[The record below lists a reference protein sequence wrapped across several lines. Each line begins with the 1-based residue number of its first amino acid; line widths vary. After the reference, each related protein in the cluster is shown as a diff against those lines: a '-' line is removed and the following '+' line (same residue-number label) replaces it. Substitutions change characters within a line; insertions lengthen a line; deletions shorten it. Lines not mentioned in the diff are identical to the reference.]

1 MTAKT
6 TFKCLHC
13 NESHR
18 ADPRNR
24 GRQKYCSK
32 PGCRKASKAAS
43 QARWL
48 ARGENHDYFR
58 GAHHCERVKRWRQAN
73 PGYWRRPRKRAQ
85 AALQDSSNPQ
95 TTDNELVVPNVP
107 DVVQDALQDLWVAQF
122 PLLMGLVVHLTGE
135 PLQESIVGTAR
146 MLVNRGEDI
155 LRRARGSPPP
165 TTTPHHH
172 ERQASPLPAPAAAR
186 PPPV

>member
-6 TFKCLHC
+6 TFKCPHC

-24 GRQKYCSK
+24 GRQRYCSK
-32 PGCRKASKAAS
+32 PECRKASKAAS

-48 ARGENHDYFR
+48 AREENRDYFR
-58 GAHHCERVKRWRQAN
+58 GAHHCGRVKRWRQAN
-73 PGYWRRPRKRAQ
+73 PGYWRRPGKRAQ

-95 TTDNELVVPNVP
+95 TADNEPVVP
-107 DVVQDALQDLWVAQF
+107 DVPDVAHDALQDVCRAQT
-122 PLLMGLVVHLTGE
+122 PLLVGIIASLTGE
-135 PLQESIVGTAR
+135 PLQESIVCTAR

-172 ERQASPLPAPAAAR
+172 ERQAGPLPVAPAAR

>member
-24 GRQKYCSK
+24 GRQGYCSK
-32 PGCRKASKAAS
+32 PECRQASKAAS

-48 ARGENHDYFR
+48 AREENRDYFR
-58 GAHHCERVKRWRQAN
+58 GPHHCERVRRWRQAN
-73 PGYWRRPRKRAQ
+73 PGYRRRNRGA
-85 AALQDSSNPQ
+85 ARNALQDSSNPQ
-95 TTDNELVVPNVP
+95 HAGNETVAP
-107 DVVQDALQDLWVAQF
+107 DVAQDALQDVWRAQT
-122 PLLMGLVVHLTGE
+122 PLLVGLIAFLIGDA
-135 PLQESIVGTAR
+135 LQESIVGTVR
-146 MLVNRGEDI
+146 ILVNRGEDI
-155 LRRARGSPPP
+155 LRMARGEPPP
-165 TTTPHHH
+165 TTTPHDH
-172 ERQASPLPAPAAAR
+172 ERQARPLPAPAAAR